1 MPAIREEVREMELY
15 INNGWTES
23 YENDYIAE
31 AIAWSENGNR
41 ATIYTVGLSAKEAE
55 AKLMG
60 ALGELK
66 LMPEISKSLFGKGEG

>member
-15 INNGWTES
+15 INNSWTER
-23 YENDYIAE
+23 YENAYIAE
-31 AIAWSENGNR
+31 AIACSENGNH
-41 ATIYTVGLSAKEAE
+41 ATIYTVGLSAKKAE